1 MTTAEM
7 NRPPGGAFAALSSR
21 SYRIY
26 LLGQSLANTGT
37 WMQSIAQDWL
47 IFDLTHS
54 STAVGITMAL
64 QFLPMLLFGL
74 QAGALADRIPKR
86 RILFTTQ
93 TLNAAATATLA
104 VLTIAGVTKAADV
117 YAFALVSGMIFAFDV
132 PARQSFV
139 TEVVP
144 ADRLR
149 AAISLTAAVFQATR
163 LIGPAIASLLIVSV
177 GTGWVFAV
185 NAACYIGPTIG
196 LLMLRPADLR
206 PAPPAARAR
215 GTVREAVRYVRGRPE
230 VLWTIFLVGM
240 LGTFG
245 LNFPVVLT
253 AMAKST
259 FGGDASTYGLFNIVL
274 GLGSAAGA
282 VLAGAASRTRTRTIV
297 GAAAVFGILQAA
309 AALAPGIA
317 VFLVLLAAMGFV
329 NLVCQAMANSSVQ
342 LAVDPKLRGR
352 VMGLYMLVFIGGTP
366 VGAPIVGAVT
376 GHYGARA
383 GMLLCGAVPL
393 LAATVTAAALYRSQQ
408 HGSSARRAADLS
420 RLRQYCVAEMSRIG
434 IRSGT
439 LGVPATGL
447 SVEDARPAR
456 VRSRSARHFHV
467 DHGHPSSL
475 TGATRVP
482 VFPVPERSGLDKGQ
496 QVGVERVGVRGQ
508 HPVREARVRLQRAV
522 LHQLASP
529 GTRSVVGDNLVAVT
543 VHGQDRHADLLQVLA
558 VVLADE
564 LRDTLVLTLRAAHHA
579 LTPPVRDDRLRRLH
593 ARLVEIVERPGR
605 HGPDPDS
612 DDK

>member
-1 MTTAEM
+1 VTTAETI
-7 NRPPGGAFAALSSR
+7 RPPGGAFAALSSR
-21 SYRIY
+21 NYRIY
-26 LLGQSLANTGT
+26 LTGQSLANTGT

-47 IFDLTHS
+47 IFDLTRS

-64 QFLPMLLFGL
+64 QFLPMLLLGL
-74 QAGALADRIPKR
+74 HAGAVADRVPKR
-86 RILFTTQ
+86 RILLTTQ

-104 VLTIAGVTKAADV
+104 AITVAGVAKAADV
-117 YAFALVSGMIFAFDV
+117 YAFALVSGVIFAFDV
-132 PARQSFV
+132 PARQAFV

-196 LLMLRPADLR
+196 LLMLRSADLQPAGLR
-206 PAPPAARAR
+206 PAPAARAR
-215 GTVREAVRYVRGRPE
+215 GTVREAALRILQFCTPPRKLLAGQGQNWSIRYLRGRPE

-253 AMAKST
+253 AMAKSA

-282 VLAGAASRTRTRTIV
+282 VLAAVGSRPRTRTIV

-317 VFLVLLAAMGFV
+317 VFLTLLAAMGFV

-342 LAVDPKLRGR
+342 LAVEPELRGR

-376 GHYGARA
+376 SHYGARA
-383 GMLLCGAVPL
+383 GMLLCGLVPAAAAV
-393 LAATVTAAALYRSQQ
+393 VVAAAL
-408 HGSSARRAADLS
+408 SARRRRARTEAMGLAGTGPIPLPAA
-420 RLRQYCVAEMSRIG
+420 
-434 IRSGT
+434 
-439 LGVPATGL
+439 
-447 SVEDARPAR
+447 
-456 VRSRSARHFHV
+456 
-467 DHGHPSSL
+467 
-475 TGATRVP
+475 
-482 VFPVPERSGLDKGQ
+482 
-496 QVGVERVGVRGQ
+496 
-508 HPVREARVRLQRAV
+508 RA
-522 LHQLASP
+522 
-529 GTRSVVGDNLVAVT
+529 
-543 VHGQDRHADLLQVLA
+543 
-558 VVLADE
+558 
-564 LRDTLVLTLRAAHHA
+564 
-579 LTPPVRDDRLRRLH
+579 
-593 ARLVEIVERPGR
+593 
-605 HGPDPDS
+605 
-612 DDK
+612 